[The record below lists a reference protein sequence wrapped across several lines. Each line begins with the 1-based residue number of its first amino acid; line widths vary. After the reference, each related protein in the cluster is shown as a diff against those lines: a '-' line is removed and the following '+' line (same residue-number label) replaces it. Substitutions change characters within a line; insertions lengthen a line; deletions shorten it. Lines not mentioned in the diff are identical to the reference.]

1 MNTTA
6 NSIGVKWSSP
16 ASLGGIRFYFVL
28 ARKTYSN
35 SESISELGAGNTT
48 ASVIKDLEG
57 LREYEIAVVAVS
69 GDGTPFKSADVE
81 VMTSEGGEK

>member
-1 MNTTA
+1 MNKTA
-6 NSIGVKWSSP
+6 NSIGVKWNSP

-35 SESISELGAGNTT
+35 SESISELGAGNSI

-57 LREYEIAVVAVS
+57 SREYEIAVVAVS
-69 GDGTPFKSADVE
+69 GDGTPFKSADV
-81 VMTSEGGEK
+81 VVTTNEGGEK

>member
-1 MNTTA
+1 MNKTA
-6 NSIGVKWSSP
+6 SSIGVKWSSP
-16 ASLGGIRFYFVL
+16 ASLGGIFYFVL

-69 GDGTPFKSADVE
+69 GDGIPFKSADVV